1 MTRLLLICALG
12 ASAGIH
18 AALVPGHFAED
29 RNLGVAF
36 AAAVVLLAAA
46 AAALAVRPSPGVALA
61 AGALFAGLIFA
72 YVASRV
78 SEPVDALG
86 VGTKAIE
93 SVGLLL
99 ALAAAR
105 AEGPARRG
113 VRLAPLALAL
123 VVGTLAAAVTPAD
136 AHEHAPGTTPHG
148 H

>member
-1 MTRLLLICALG
+1 MSRLLLITACG

-18 AALVPGHFAED
+18 AALVPGHLAES
-29 RNLGVAF
+29 RTLGLAF
-36 AAAVVLLAAA
+36 MAAVVLLAAA
-46 AAALAVRPSPGVALA
+46 AVALTLRPSPGVALA
-61 AGALFAGLIFA
+61 AGTLFAGLIFA
-72 YVASRV
+72 YVATRV
-78 SEPVDALG
+78 SEPVDAVGL
-86 VGTKAIE
+86 GTKAIE
-93 SVGLLL
+93 TVGLVL

-123 VVGTLAAAVTPAD
+123 VVGTLAATVTPAG